1 MMMASERTTLLG
13 QMLKLEDEELK
24 IALASG
30 SSMIICGGIID
41 LMLGLMALCSP
52 IAATY
57 ASYSLVTALFYVV
70 SIISSFFFVLFFVH
84 HMLCPKT
91 DTVAPLYRLPSFI

>member
-41 LMLGLMALCSP
+41 LMLKDSWH
-52 IAATY
+52 
-57 ASYSLVTALFYVV
+57 YV
-70 SIISSFFFVLFFVH
+70 L
-84 HMLCPKT
+84 L
-91 DTVAPLYRLPSFI
+91 

>member
-41 LMLGLMALCSP
+41 LMLGFMALCSP

-70 SIISSFFFVLFFVH
+70 SIVSSFFFVLFLFITNYVK
-84 HMLCPKT
+84 LT
-91 DTVAPLYRLPSFI
+91 LLLLYIGCHLSSD

>member
-1 MMMASERTTLLG
+1 MMMASERTNLLG

-41 LMLGLMALCSP
+41 LMLGFMALCSP

-70 SIISSFFFVLFFVH
+70 SIISRFSLFF
-84 HMLCPKT
+84 LLFIT
-91 DTVAPLYRLPSFI
+91 DDLISKN

>member
-41 LMLGLMALCSP
+41 LMLGFMALCSP

-70 SIISSFFFVLFFVH
+70 SIISRFSLFF
-84 HMLCPKT
+84 LLFIT
-91 DTVAPLYRLPSFI
+91 DDLISKN

>member
-1 MMMASERTTLLG
+1 MMMASERTNLLG

-41 LMLGLMALCSP
+41 LMLGFMALCSP
-52 IAATY
+52 IAATF

-70 SIISSFFFVLFFVH
+70 SIISRFSLFF
-84 HMLCPKT
+84 LLFIT
-91 DTVAPLYRLPSFI
+91 DDLISKN